1 MSDPTNIHAR
11 IAALQQ
17 AGVSFVTATVVQRRA
32 PVSSHLGD
40 RAIIYPG
47 GRMEGFVGGAC
58 SRDIVRRQ
66 ALAAL
71 DLGQPRLVMIRPDAS
86 ELNLGNGQ
94 DVVVVPMT
102 CASEGA
108 VNIYLEPHLPAR
120 LLIVAGLTP
129 VAGMLVRLGVALGER
144 VMQVVSED
152 ERQDLPADQLP
163 GQYRAVTL
171 SDLPA
176 VLATLA
182 PGVCRSAAAV
192 VASQGHYDELALEAL
207 LHAGVGDVALLSS
220 RRRAVSVREL
230 LTLQGVPPHDVER
243 VQAPAGLDLGGQ
255 APGEVALAIL
265 AAIVARRHTDGQAAG
280 SGRGGHDAAPGSVR
294 LPEQSVPFP
303 EQDVLSS
310 EAVLSPGAQLPVSE
324 AVAVAHVLPVWG
336 VTRPGYARSPVDGE
350 EILLAGALHHAEY
363 QGQRFYFTCPNCK
376 RRFLK
381 DPSHYL
387 SAQNLPDQE
396 LKAAKPS

>member
-1 MSDPTNIHAR
+1 MSDYISVHAR

-17 AGVSFVTATVVQRRA
+17 AGERFVTATVVQRRA

-71 DLGQPRLVMIRPDAS
+71 ELGQPRLVMIRPDAS
-86 ELNLGNGQ
+86 ELPLGNGQ
-94 DVVVVPMT
+94 EVVVVPMT

-129 VAGMLVRLGVALGER
+129 VAGMLARLGTSLGER

-152 ERQDLPADQLP
+152 ERQDLPA
-163 GQYRAVTL
+163 GQWAVTL
-171 SDLPA
+171 ADLPA
-176 VLATLA
+176 VLAALA
-182 PGVCRSAAAV
+182 PGVCKSAAAV

-230 LTLQGVPPHDVER
+230 LTLTGVPIRDVQR

-265 AAIVARRHTDGQAAG
+265 AGIVARRYLDGQATG
-280 SGRGGHDAAPGSVR
+280 SGQGEHDAAPESAPTPERFVL
-294 LPEQSVPFP
+294 LPDHSVP
-303 EQDVLSS
+303 SS
-310 EAVLSPGAQLPVSE
+310 QSQTPVSE
-324 AVAVAHVLPVWG
+324 VVAVAHLPVFGLPVWG

-350 EILLAGALHHAEY
+350 EVQIAGALHHADH
-363 QGQRFYFTCPNCK
+363 QGQRYYFTCPNCK

-381 DPSHYL
+381 DP
-387 SAQNLPDQE
+387 AQYVPDQS
-396 LKAAKPS
+396 LQAMQPS

>member
-1 MSDPTNIHAR
+1 MSDHIGIHAR
-11 IAALQQ
+11 IAALQE
-17 AGVSFVTATVVQRRA
+17 AGERFVTATVVQRRA

-71 DLGQPRLVMIRPDAS
+71 ELGQPRLVMIRPDAS
-86 ELNLGNGQ
+86 ELPLGNGQ

-129 VAGMLVRLGVALGER
+129 VAGMLVRLGAALGER

-152 ERQDLPADQLP
+152 ECQDLPAEQW
-163 GQYRAVTL
+163 AVTL
-171 SDLPA
+171 AELPA
-176 VLATLA
+176 VLAAFA

-230 LTLQGVPPHDVER
+230 LTLTGVPIRDVQR

-265 AAIVARRHTDGQAAG
+265 AGIVARRHSDVQAAG
-280 SGRGGHDAAPGSVR
+280 TGRGELEAVPEAAPT
-294 LPEQSVPFP
+294 PEPSMLVPDHSVP
-303 EQDVLSS
+303 SS
-310 EAVLSPGAQLPVSE
+310 QSQTPVSE
-324 AVAVAHVLPVWG
+324 AVAVANAPVSGLPVWG

-350 EILLAGALHHAEY
+350 EILLAGALHHADH
-363 QGQRFYFTCPNCK
+363 QGQRYYFTCPNCK

-381 DPSHYL
+381 DPAQYL
-387 SAQNLPDQE
+387 SVQDVADQPAQTVQ
-396 LKAAKPS
+396 PS

>member
-1 MSDPTNIHAR
+1 MSDHIGIHAR

-17 AGVSFVTATVVQRRA
+17 AGERFVTATVVQRRA

-40 RAIIYPG
+40 RAIVYPG

-58 SRDIVRRQ
+58 SRDIVCRQ
-66 ALAAL
+66 ALTAL
-71 DLGQPRLVMIRPDAS
+71 ELGQPRLVMIRPDAS
-86 ELNLGNGQ
+86 ELPLGNGQ

-129 VAGMLVRLGVALGER
+129 VAGMLVRLGAALGER

-152 ERQDLPADQLP
+152 ERQDLPA
-163 GQYRAVTL
+163 GQWAVTL
-171 SDLPA
+171 AELPA
-176 VLATLA
+176 ALAALA
-182 PGVCRSAAAV
+182 PGVCESAAAV
-192 VASQGHYDELALEAL
+192 VASQGHYDELALETL

-230 LTLQGVPPHDVER
+230 LTLQGVPTRDVER

-265 AAIVARRHTDGQAAG
+265 AGIVARRHSAGQAAG
-280 SGRGGHDAAPGSVR
+280 PGQGEHEAAPESV
-294 LPEQSVPFP
+294 LNPERSVLVP
-303 EQDVLSS
+303 EHS
-310 EAVLSPGAQLPVSE
+310 ALSPEVQIQGPE
-324 AVAVAHVLPVWG
+324 AVAVANAPISGLPVWG
-336 VTRPGYARSPVDGE
+336 RHPPRLRPQSGGR
-350 EILLAGALHHAEY
+350 
-363 QGQRFYFTCPNCK
+363 
-376 RRFLK
+376 
-381 DPSHYL
+381 
-387 SAQNLPDQE
+387 
-396 LKAAKPS
+396 

>member
-1 MSDPTNIHAR
+1 MADSPSGSFHAR
-11 IAALQQ
+11 LAALQQ
-17 AGVSFVTATVVQRRA
+17 AGERFVTATVVQRRA

-58 SRDIVRRQ
+58 SRDIVRKQ

-71 DLGQPRLVMIRPDAS
+71 ELGQPRLVMIRPDAS
-86 ELNLGNGQ
+86 ELPLGSGQ

-129 VAGMLVRLGVALGER
+129 VAGMLVRLGAALGER
-144 VMQVVSED
+144 VEQVVSED
-152 ERQDLPADQLP
+152 ERQDLPA
-163 GQYRAVTL
+163 GQWAVTL
-171 SDLPA
+171 ADLPA
-176 VLATLA
+176 ILAALL

-230 LTLQGVPPHDVER
+230 LTLQGVPPHDVQR
-243 VQAPAGLDLGGQ
+243 VQAPAGLDLGGKT
-255 APGEVALAIL
+255 PGEVALAIL
-265 AAIVARRHTDGQAAG
+265 AGIVARRHSGQQAG
-280 SGRGGHDAAPGSVR
+280 RLQQGEHDAAPKSAPT
-294 LPEQSVPFP
+294 PERTVLVPEPSARSP
-303 EQDVLSS
+303 EAQTPVSAVAAGTVLSS
-310 EAVLSPGAQLPVSE
+310 SG
-324 AVAVAHVLPVWG
+324 LPVWG

-350 EILLAGALHHAEY
+350 EVQIAGALHHADHH
-363 QGQRFYFTCPNCK
+363 GQRYYFTCPNCK
-376 RRFLK
+376 CRFLK
-381 DPSHYL
+381 DPAQFL
-387 SAQNLPDQE
+387 ADQNLPAQNLQ
-396 LKAAKPS
+396 AAQPS

>member
-1 MSDPTNIHAR
+1 MSDHISIHAR

-17 AGVSFVTATVVQRRA
+17 SGERFVTATVVQRRA

-58 SRDIVRRQ
+58 SRDIVRKQ

-71 DLGQPRLVMIRPDAS
+71 ELGQPRLVMIRPDAS
-86 ELNLGNGQ
+86 ELHLGNGE

-129 VAGMLVRLGVALGER
+129 VAGMLVRLGAALGER
-144 VMQVVSED
+144 VVQVVSED
-152 ERQDLPADQLP
+152 ERQDLPA
-163 GQYRAVTL
+163 GQWAVTL
-171 SDLPA
+171 AELPA
-176 VLATLA
+176 LLASSA
-182 PGVCRSAAAV
+182 PGVCRTTAAV

-230 LTLQGVPPHDVER
+230 LTLQGVPTRDVER
-243 VQAPAGLDLGGQ
+243 VQAPAGLDLGGNT
-255 APGEVALAIL
+255 PGEVALAIL
-265 AAIVARRHTDGQAAG
+265 AGIVARRHSNGQAAG
-280 SGRGGHDAAPGSVR
+280 SEQREHDAAAESVLTSER
-294 LPEQSVPFP
+294 SALVSEQSILVPEQSLPSSQSQPPVP
-303 EQDVLSS
+303 
-310 EAVLSPGAQLPVSE
+310 EAA
-324 AVAVAHVLPVWG
+324 AVAHGLPVWG

-350 EILLAGALHHAEY
+350 EVQIAGALHQADH
-363 QGQRFYFTCPNCK
+363 QGQRYYFTCPNCK

-381 DPSHYL
+381 DPAQYL
-387 SAQNLPDQE
+387 SAQNLSDQS
-396 LKAAKPS
+396 LQAAQPS